1 MNTYENYNPDNFDLD
16 SVPFTVAVN
25 AIFLEPQKLLQSIY
39 KQLCNAGIPPYI
51 AQQAAKKSI
60 TTTRNAIVDTLSL
73 VLANQTDVESWE
85 AE

>member
-1 MNTYENYNPDNFDLD
+1 MTPYNPTNFDLD
-16 SVPFTVAVN
+16 SVPFTTAVN
-25 AIFLEPQKLLQSIY
+25 AIFLEPEALLQEIY
-39 KQLCNAGIPPYI
+39 NSLCKAGIPPYI

-73 VLANQTDVESWE
+73 VLANQTEVESWE